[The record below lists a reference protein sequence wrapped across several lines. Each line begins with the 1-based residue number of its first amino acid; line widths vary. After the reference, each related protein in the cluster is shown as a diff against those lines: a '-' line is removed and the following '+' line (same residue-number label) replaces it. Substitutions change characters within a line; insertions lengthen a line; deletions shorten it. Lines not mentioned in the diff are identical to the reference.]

1 MTLTDLIRRFPATN
15 KQSFQP
21 VSADPVLEDGAIVI
35 DQDAYTDGLERR
47 YDVRGFANMHLE
59 ISNDGANGLTY
70 SIGKAS
76 KEVDDVS
83 TLVDADF
90 SNLLTDENVA
100 SGAVDIRD
108 IIGISPESTS
118 IRIQI
123 RRQTASMDTTL
134 SGVASFN

>member
-1 MTLTDLIRRFPATN
+1 
-15 KQSFQP
+15 
-21 VSADPVLEDGAIVI
+21 
-35 DQDAYTDGLERR
+35 
-47 YDVRGFANMHLE
+47 MHLN

-76 KEVDDVS
+76 KEVDDVAD
-83 TLVDADF
+83 LVDADF

-123 RRQTASMDTTL
+123 RRQTSAQDTTM